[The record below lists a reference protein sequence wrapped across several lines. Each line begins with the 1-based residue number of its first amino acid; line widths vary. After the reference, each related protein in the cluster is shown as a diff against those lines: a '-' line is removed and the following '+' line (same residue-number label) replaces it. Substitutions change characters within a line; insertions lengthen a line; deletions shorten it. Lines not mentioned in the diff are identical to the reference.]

1 MPKVNTRSTP
11 TQKKLGRRGSA
22 VPVSDETTRQA
33 YTDALRRIC
42 EVATDAL
49 NPRAE
54 DDAARDALDALVPEF
69 HSREELDAWWD
80 SLPKV
85 RAEVDPRL
93 RERVK
98 TSIRLSRKTI
108 DGFDFLAKQ
117 KGIRSGQTLM
127 KIVLESY
134 LAKSLPPDF

>member
-1 MPKVNTRSTP
+1 MSETAAKSKRARQTRIREQERDTIREP
-11 TQKKLGRRGSA
+11 GEEL
-22 VPVSDETTRQA
+22 VPHFKS
-33 YTDALRRIC
+33 
-42 EVATDAL
+42 
-49 NPRAE
+49 RAE
-54 DDAARDALDALVPEF
+54 M
-69 HSREELDAWWD
+69 DAWWD

-85 RAEVDPRL
+85 KAEVDPRL

-98 TSIRLSRKTI
+98 TSIRLSRRTI